1 MKTKKEIKDSYKQMK
16 FKVGVFQ
23 IRNIVNNNIYIESST
38 DLVAIWNR
46 HKFQLNSG
54 IHPNTNLQNEW
65 TMFGQE
71 NFIYEILSEIKQ
83 EENKAIDYRKEA
95 KQLELMFIDDLQP
108 FNEKGYNT
116 K

>member
-23 IRNIVNNNIYIESST
+23 IRNIINNKIYVESST
-38 DLVAIWNR
+38 NLVAIWNR

-54 IHPNTNLQNEW
+54 LHPNTDLQNEW

-71 NFIYEILSEIKQ
+71 YFVYEILSEIKQ
-83 EENKAIDYRKEA
+83 DDTKKIDYRKEA
-95 KQLELMFIDDLQP
+95 KQLELMLIEELQP
-108 FNEKGYNT
+108 FNDMGYNT